1 MWSTTS
7 ALRKSKRSEVKDWC
21 SLNNRKFEGRG
32 SNEREIEFTAEEMA
46 DPLSFFAGEDSSDSD
61 GEGEPEPEKQP
72 ERVEEDSRPDKLPSP
87 DTLFATVGRPSF
99 LSTSLNPSG
108 RREVNWDRF
117 VKNDT
122 EENIHADGTHAAI
135 APPSDL
141 ENSRGNISSSL
152 SIAIAS
158 TYTTP
163 SHEISA
169 APVKYSKPRTVDD
182 DEEEEANVGVSGAA
196 MTNHGEGKSQSV
208 SAVVAGTKRSS
219 VSVKEGEDGGS
230 GDGGGDGSAKKKS
243 KTETFRQKEKRKRDV
258 GQSSR
263 GKSYVEEEKRIL
275 RQAFATDE
283 VMS

>member
-1 MWSTTS
+1 
-7 ALRKSKRSEVKDWC
+7 
-21 SLNNRKFEGRG
+21 
-32 SNEREIEFTAEEMA
+32 MA
-46 DPLSFFAGEDSSDSD
+46 DPLSFFAGEDSSDSES
-61 GEGEPEPEKQP
+61 EGDPEPENPSEK
-72 ERVEEDSRPDKLPSP
+72 VEEDDSRPDKLPSP

-99 LSTSLNPSG
+99 LSTSLNPTSG
-108 RREVNWDRF
+108 RREVNWDHF

-122 EENIHADGTHAAI
+122 EENVHSDGTHAAI

-169 APVKYSKPRTVDD
+169 APVKYANPRTDNE
-182 DEEEEANVGVSGAA
+182 DENVGVSDSVAV
-196 MTNHGEGKSQSV
+196 TNRGEESSLTT
-208 SAVVAGTKRSS
+208 VAGTKRGASI
-219 VSVKEGEDGGS
+219 KEGEGDG
-230 GDGGGDGSAKKKS
+230 GGGDGSAAKKKL

-283 VMS
+283 VMT

>member
-1 MWSTTS
+1 
-7 ALRKSKRSEVKDWC
+7 
-21 SLNNRKFEGRG
+21 
-32 SNEREIEFTAEEMA
+32 MA
-46 DPLSFFAGEDSSDSD
+46 DPLSFFAGEDSSDSES
-61 GEGEPEPEKQP
+61 EGEPESEKLS
-72 ERVEEDSRPDKLPSP
+72 EKVEEDSRPDKLPSP

-99 LSTSLNPSG
+99 LCTSLNPSN
-108 RREVNWDRF
+108 REVNWDRF

-122 EENIHADGTHAAI
+122 EENVHSDGTHAAI

-141 ENSRGNISSSL
+141 ENFRGNISSSL

-169 APVKYSKPRTVDD
+169 APVKYANPKTDVND
-182 DEEEEANVGVSGAA
+182 DENVGVSDVAA
-196 MTNHGEGKSQSV
+196 GGCDEEKTLTST
-208 SAVVAGTKRSS
+208 GTKRGAPAKDS
-219 VSVKEGEDGGS
+219 
-230 GDGGGDGSAKKKS
+230 GGDGSAKKMS

-275 RQAFATDE
+275 RQTFATDE

>member
-1 MWSTTS
+1 
-7 ALRKSKRSEVKDWC
+7 
-21 SLNNRKFEGRG
+21 
-32 SNEREIEFTAEEMA
+32 MA
-46 DPLSFFAGEDSSDSD
+46 DPLSFFAGEDSSDSETERD
-61 GEGEPEPEKQP
+61 PEPEKQP
-72 ERVEEDSRPDKLPSP
+72 EKVEEDSRPDKLPSP

-99 LSTSLNPSG
+99 LSTSLNPSN
-108 RREVNWDRF
+108 REVNWDRF

-122 EENIHADGTHAAI
+122 EENIHSDGTHAAI

-169 APVKYSKPRTVDD
+169 APVKYSNPKTDN
-182 DEEEEANVGVSGAA
+182 DEENVGVSDAA
-196 MTNHGEGKSQSV
+196 VVNRDEERSSTST
-208 SAVVAGTKRSS
+208 AVAGTKRG
-219 VSVKEGEDGGS
+219 VSVKDS
-230 GDGGGDGSAKKKS
+230 DGDGDGDGSAKKKS

>member
-1 MWSTTS
+1 
-7 ALRKSKRSEVKDWC
+7 
-21 SLNNRKFEGRG
+21 
-32 SNEREIEFTAEEMA
+32 MA
-46 DPLSFFAGEDSSDSD
+46 DPLSFFAGEDSSDSES
-61 GEGEPEPEKQP
+61 EGEPELEKP
-72 ERVEEDSRPDKLPSP
+72 SEKVEEDSRPDKLPSP

-99 LSTSLNPSG
+99 LSTSLNPSN
-108 RREVNWDRF
+108 REVNWDHF

-122 EENIHADGTHAAI
+122 EENIHTDGTHAAI

-141 ENSRGNISSSL
+141 EQSRGNISSSL

-169 APVKYSKPRTVDD
+169 APVKYSNPKTDVNDG
-182 DEEEEANVGVSGAA
+182 ENVGVSDAA
-196 MTNHGEGKSQSV
+196 VVNCDEGTSSTS
-208 SAVVAGTKRSS
+208 SAVAIGTKRGAT
-219 VSVKEGEDGGS
+219 VKDS
-230 GDGGGDGSAKKKS
+230 GGGDDGSAKKKS

-258 GQSSR
+258 GQTSR

-275 RQAFATDE
+275 RQTFATDE

>member
-1 MWSTTS
+1 M
-7 ALRKSKRSEVKDWC
+7 ALVAEILKSQLILK
-21 SLNNRKFEGRG
+21 NM
-32 SNEREIEFTAEEMA
+32 T
-46 DPLSFFAGEDSSDSD
+46 DPLSFFAGEDSSDSES
-61 GEGEPEPEKQP
+61 EGGPELEETSEK
-72 ERVEEDSRPDKLPSP
+72 VEEDSRPDKLPSP

-99 LSTSLNPSG
+99 LSTSLDPSNKA
-108 RREVNWDRF
+108 VNWDHF

-122 EENIHADGTHAAI
+122 EENIHSDDTHAAI

-169 APVKYSKPRTVDD
+169 APVKYTNTKTNNEESTGVADAVEEKP
-182 DEEEEANVGVSGAA
+182 SSAA
-196 MTNHGEGKSQSV
+196 
-208 SAVVAGTKRSS
+208 VAGTKRG
-219 VSVKEGEDGGS
+219 VSVKDADE
-230 GDGGGDGSAKKKS
+230 AARKKS
-243 KTETFRQKEKRKRDV
+243 KTESFRHKEKRKRDV
-258 GQSSR
+258 GQTSR

-275 RQAFATDE
+275 RQTFSTDE

>member
-1 MWSTTS
+1 
-7 ALRKSKRSEVKDWC
+7 
-21 SLNNRKFEGRG
+21 
-32 SNEREIEFTAEEMA
+32 MA
-46 DPLSFFAGEDSSDSD
+46 DPLSFFAGEDSSDSES
-61 GEGEPEPEKQP
+61 EGDPEPENPSEK
-72 ERVEEDSRPDKLPSP
+72 VEEDDSRPDKLPSP

-108 RREVNWDRF
+108 RRGEVNWDRF
-117 VKNDT
+117 VRNDT
-122 EENIHADGTHAAI
+122 EENVHSDGTHAAI

-163 SHEISA
+163 SHEISS
-169 APVKYSKPRTVDD
+169 APVKYANPRTDIND
-182 DEEEEANVGVSGAA
+182 GENVGVSDSAA
-196 MTNHGEGKSQSV
+196 VANRGGDGLQSSV
-208 SAVVAGTKRSS
+208 STAVAGTKRG
-219 VSVKEGEDGGS
+219 VSVEEGEGE
-230 GDGGGDGSAKKKS
+230 GDGGDESAKKKS
-243 KTETFRQKEKRKRDV
+243 KTETFRRKEKRKRDV

>member
-1 MWSTTS
+1 
-7 ALRKSKRSEVKDWC
+7 
-21 SLNNRKFEGRG
+21 
-32 SNEREIEFTAEEMA
+32 MA
-46 DPLSFFAGEDSSDSD
+46 DPLSFFAGEDSSDSEN
-61 GEGEPEPEKQP
+61 EGDPEPVKQP

-99 LSTSLNPSG
+99 LSTSLDPSD
-108 RREVNWDRF
+108 REVNWDRF

-122 EENIHADGTHAAI
+122 EENIHSDGTHAAI

-169 APVKYSKPRTVDD
+169 APVKYPNPKTDD
-182 DEEEEANVGVSGAA
+182 NDENVGVSDA
-196 MTNHGEGKSQSV
+196 SV
-208 SAVVAGTKRSS
+208 VNRDEEISSTSTAVAGTKRG
-219 VSVKEGEDGGS
+219 VSVRDG
-230 GDGGGDGSAKKKS
+230 DGDGSAKKKS

>member
-1 MWSTTS
+1 
-7 ALRKSKRSEVKDWC
+7 
-21 SLNNRKFEGRG
+21 
-32 SNEREIEFTAEEMA
+32 MA
-46 DPLSFFAGEDSSDSD
+46 DPLSFFAGEDPSDSES
-61 GEGEPEPEKQP
+61 EGDPEPENPSEK
-72 ERVEEDSRPDKLPSP
+72 VEEDDSRPDKLPSP

-99 LSTSLNPSG
+99 LSTSLNPSSG
-108 RREVNWDRF
+108 CREVNWDRF

-122 EENIHADGTHAAI
+122 EENVHSDGTHAAI

-169 APVKYSKPRTVDD
+169 APVKYANPRTDNG
-182 DEEEEANVGVSGAA
+182 DEDVGVSDSASA
-196 MTNHGEGKSQSV
+196 MNRGEER
-208 SAVVAGTKRSS
+208 AGTKRGASIN
-219 VSVKEGEDGGS
+219 KEGE
-230 GDGGGDGSAKKKS
+230 GDGGGDGSAKKKL

>member
-1 MWSTTS
+1 
-7 ALRKSKRSEVKDWC
+7 
-21 SLNNRKFEGRG
+21 
-32 SNEREIEFTAEEMA
+32 MA

-61 GEGEPEPEKQP
+61 SEGDPEPEKP
-72 ERVEEDSRPDKLPSP
+72 SETVEEDIRPDKLPSP

-99 LSTSLNPSG
+99 LSTSLCSSG
-108 RREVNWDRF
+108 GHREVDWDHF

-122 EENIHADGTHAAI
+122 EENIHSDGTHAAI
-135 APPSDL
+135 APPSGL

-169 APVKYSKPRTVDD
+169 APVKYANPKTDHD
-182 DEEEEANVGVSGAA
+182 DENVDVSD
-196 MTNHGEGKSQSV
+196 
-208 SAVVAGTKRSS
+208 SAVVNRSEERTSTSTAVAGTKRG
-219 VSVKEGEDGGS
+219 VLVKEGAA
-230 GDGGGDGSAKKKS
+230 GGGDDEGSAIKKS
-243 KTETFRQKEKRKRDV
+243 KTETFRHKEKRKRDV

-275 RQAFATDE
+275 RQTFATDE

>member
-1 MWSTTS
+1 
-7 ALRKSKRSEVKDWC
+7 
-21 SLNNRKFEGRG
+21 
-32 SNEREIEFTAEEMA
+32 MA
-46 DPLSFFAGEDSSDSD
+46 DPLSFFAGEDSSDSES
-61 GEGEPEPEKQP
+61 EGDPEPENPLEK
-72 ERVEEDSRPDKLPSP
+72 VEEDDSRPDKLPSP

-99 LSTSLNPSG
+99 LSTSLNPSSG
-108 RREVNWDRF
+108 RREVNWDHF

-122 EENIHADGTHAAI
+122 EENVHSDGTHAAI

-169 APVKYSKPRTVDD
+169 APVKYANPRTDND
-182 DEEEEANVGVSGAA
+182 NENAGVSDSAPVTNRGEESSLTAA
-196 MTNHGEGKSQSV
+196 
-208 SAVVAGTKRSS
+208 AGTKRGASIN
-219 VSVKEGEDGGS
+219 KEGE
-230 GDGGGDGSAKKKS
+230 GDGSSDGDGSAKKKL